1 MRSSEPIP
9 GNPWPHEMTITVE
22 DRPNQLLELLW
33 LREAYALHPE
43 GDDLPPMLVQ
53 TPERATAA
61 IDDATRA
68 GWEAAWAR
76 IWRETVQ
83 HAGREFDAALF
94 AQLEGLAAGSAER
107 ESALQELFGPN
118 WADEYGRDA
127 LQDPSW
133 MSWEQR
139 GIDAFIASRPDAH
152 QNSPER
158 RDLEALLPA
167 WRAGLT
173 KIVSIPCRGEHTRK
187 LGSNALLVTA
197 GTRADSDRYRAA
209 LRSFR

>member
-1 MRSSEPIP
+1 
-9 GNPWPHEMTITVE
+9 MTLTVE
-22 DRPNQLLELLW
+22 DRPNRLLELLW
-33 LREAYALHPE
+33 LREAYTLRPE

-68 GWEAAWAR
+68 EWEAAWAR
-76 IWRETVQ
+76 VWRASVQ
-83 HAGREFDAALF
+83 HAGREFDAAHF
-94 AQLEGLAAGSAER
+94 AQLEGLAAGSEER

-118 WADEYGRDA
+118 WADEFGPDA

-133 MSWEQR
+133 MSWEQQSV
-139 GIDAFIASRPDAH
+139 DAFIASRPGAH

-158 RDLEALLPA
+158 RDLEALIPA

-173 KIVSIPCRGEHTRK
+173 KIVTIPCQGEHTRK
-187 LGSNALLVTA
+187 LGSNALLVTDE
-197 GTRADSDRYRAA
+197 TRADSDRYRAA
-209 LRSFR
+209 LRSFQ